1 MDKMKFA
8 VLFVAVLAP
17 AVAWANSVIVEG
29 TTYTCTNTCDVTFSN
44 GTYTVRDCCGGR
56 VRFVIQPA

>member
-8 VLFVAVLAP
+8 VLFAAVLAP

-44 GTYTVRDCCGGR
+44 GTTQCETAVEVAFDS
-56 VRFVIQPA
+56 